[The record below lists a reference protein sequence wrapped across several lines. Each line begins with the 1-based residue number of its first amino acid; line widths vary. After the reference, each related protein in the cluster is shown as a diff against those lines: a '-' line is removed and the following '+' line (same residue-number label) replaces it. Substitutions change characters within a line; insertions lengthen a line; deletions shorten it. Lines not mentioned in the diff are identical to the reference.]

1 MKIIDQLLAPANQ
14 WLATL
19 ELRERRIVIAGVISL
34 CIMLLYLVVWE
45 PITARHEQQQQEY
58 ESQRQLYHWI
68 KQATAEI
75 EQLKSAGSSNIAKY
89 RNQSI
94 ASLTDRSATT
104 TGIKPYVE
112 KLEQSNDGVKVSIKS
127 ADFDRIVLWLSDL
140 ENKYGIIASNVKI
153 EKAKTNGAVD
163 AHITLLRAP

>member
-1 MKIIDQLLAPANQ
+1 MKIINELLSPVNK
-14 WLATL
+14 WLDTL
-19 ELRERRIVIAGVISL
+19 ELRERRIVITGAISL
-34 CIMLLYLVVWE
+34 FIMLLYLVIWE
-45 PITARHEQQQQEY
+45 PITTRHEQQQQEY

-75 EQLKSAGSSNIAKY
+75 DQLKSSGSSNIAKY

-104 TGIKPYVE
+104 TGIKPYIE
-112 KLEQSNDGVKVSIKS
+112 KLEQSNDGVKASIKS
-127 ADFDRIVLWLSDL
+127 ADFDRIVVWLTDL
-140 ENKYGIIASNVKI
+140 ENKYGIIASNVKV
-153 EKAKTNGAVD
+153 EKAKTQGAVD